1 MSKSKKNF
9 EEAVLE
15 LEKIVEDLEKGELS
29 LEESMDAF
37 QRGIEL
43 SKFCSKK
50 LDEAEKKISILI
62 ENEAGDL
69 NEEPFSIDK

>member
-62 ENEAGDL
+62 ENEGGYL